1 MSAQSTQRHWQ
12 ENSHQYHQLHL
23 AGAGEEPAAPACR
36 QTFAVLQEHP
46 SRQNSVAPVRAQQ
59 GWWAA
64 VQRAEH
70 GGLYAQPMP
79 CNHQQRTECGWHQ
92 GYPFVSDCYVLVG
105 TSCSRST
112 RISRALH
119 LPTQGPRVGNRGK
132 NSISWVGSRLPRQTR
147 EKRARGTG
155 GGVRSSRSS
164 CSHRN

>member
-64 VQRAEH
+64 VQRAEY

-92 GYPFVSDCYVLVG
+92 GYPFVSDCYVVHRVIFHRQGSLGYIEESPRRCSSTG
-105 TSCSRST
+105 TS
-112 RISRALH
+112 
-119 LPTQGPRVGNRGK
+119 
-132 NSISWVGSRLPRQTR
+132 WVSQKKIWR
-147 EKRARGTG
+147 EIFVLT
-155 GGVRSSRSS
+155 VLVILY
-164 CSHRN
+164 